1 MRRRA
6 WRGAVAGAAL
16 GAVASCAPAGAR
28 EVPAIEVR
36 GAEWAFQ
43 MPSTIAPGRQ
53 RVAFTNAGT
62 VAHEVAVGLVKAG
75 VSLDSV
81 LAAELRG
88 DPDIEEKAYESG
100 AGLLWADAGDVVPQ
114 RLVLEFKPG
123 RSYVFLC
130 TLSDS
135 TGTSH
140 AQRGMLRGVT
150 IPVAAR

>member
-1 MRRRA
+1 
-6 WRGAVAGAAL
+6 VLGAAL
-16 GAVASCAPAGAR
+16 GAVASCAPAAAR

-36 GAEWAFQ
+36 GAEFAFQ
-43 MPSTIAPGRQ
+43 MPAT
-53 RVAFTNAGT
+53 
-62 VAHEVAVGLVKAG
+62 VAVGLVKAG

-88 DPDIEEKAYESG
+88 DPDIEDKAYESG

-114 RLVLEFKPG
+114 RLVLDFKPG

-135 TGTSH
+135 TGKTH

-150 IPVAAR
+150 IPAAAR